1 MGTPFQI
8 LVALAVAL
16 CTASL
21 ATAQDGNIFVFGAH
35 GLGSDPAAHPVGGG
49 IQSRSRT
56 CSTGNNKDCTNQTSL
71 AVESQK
77 CNTQDCPKTNAPSN
91 ITPSNGQ
98 CGQANNFR
106 IVGGT
111 KSASCEYPWM
121 VVVYD
126 QKNGFLCGGSIIDES
141 TILTAGHCV
150 SNPNSQ
156 RKEVPSAPSDMV
168 IYSGSSKVT
177 FDSPP
182 PPGLH
187 TNSASKITVHEKY
200 NINGDLENDIAII
213 KLSKPLTFDRCQRPV
228 CLVDGSKTPQEAS
241 GCKTMGW
248 GVTSNGR
255 DAKSPDDMFWTTVN
269 IATDLTCRDE
279 YGGDS
284 TTFCAGGNNKDSCKG
299 DSGGPLVCKE
309 ADGRYYQYGIV
320 SAGPE
325 NQCGIVP
332 GLYTRVSAF
341 LSWISSHR
349 N

>member
-1 MGTPFQI
+1 MGTSFQI
-8 LVALAVAL
+8 LAAFAVAL

-21 ATAQDGNIFVFGAH
+21 TGAQ
-35 GLGSDPAAHPVGGG
+35 
-49 IQSRSRT
+49 
-56 CSTGNNKDCTNQTSL
+56 
-71 AVESQK
+71 
-77 CNTQDCPKTNAPSN
+77 APSN
-91 ITPSNGQ
+91 NTPSPSNGQ
-98 CGQANNFR
+98 CGRANNFR

-200 NINGDLENDIAII
+200 NVNGDLENDIAII

-228 CLVDGSKTPQEAS
+228 CLVDGSKTPQQAS

-255 DAKSPDDMFWTTVN
+255 DAESPDDMFWAAVN
-269 IATDLTCRDE
+269 IATDQKCRDS

-284 TTFCAGGNNKDSCKG
+284 TTFCAGGNNKDSCEG

-309 ADGRYYQYGIV
+309 IDGRYYQYGIV
-320 SAGPE
+320 SAGQK